1 MKSYIKKYAKYID
14 YPLLFTYL
22 GLTVFGLIMIYSSSM
37 AWSVNYYNDPPDRFY
52 KQQLLNL
59 AVAYPVFLIS
69 AVFPYKHFRKKWMMA
84 TVLGVIF
91 TGLILVHVIGVAAG
105 GARSWIDL
113 GVVNVQ
119 PSEIAKVGIIFY
131 LAGVFSNK
139 YRNGTI
145 NKLNESIFPPVIIL
159 TGVLLFVFLEPDL
172 GSMIII
178 GMVGLSVMAASG
190 VRLKPFFKLAG
201 LVVAAA
207 AIFIVPMMLFARDLI
222 FTEKRMGRIDAF
234 FNPFS
239 DELGFGFQI
248 VNGYLAI
255 GSGGLGGLGLGQ
267 SIQKLGYLPEPH
279 TDFIMSVIA
288 EELGVFGVSF
298 VIGGLAFIV
307 LRGLWIAMTTTD
319 PLARMLAAGVA
330 SMIGIQSFVN
340 LGGLSGIIPLT
351 GVTLPFI
358 SYGGTS
364 VILLSLA
371 MGVLLNVSMFN
382 KYEKTKK

>member
-22 GLTVFGLIMIYSSSM
+22 ALTIFGLIMIYSSSM
-37 AWSVNYYNDPPDRFY
+37 AWSVNYYNDSPDRFY
-52 KQQLLNL
+52 IQQLINL
-59 AVAYPVFLIS
+59 AIAYPAFLVAAI
-69 AVFPYKHFRKKWMMA
+69 FPYKHFNKKWMMA
-84 TVLGVIF
+84 TVLAVIF
-91 TGLILVHVIGVAAG
+91 TGLILVHFIGFAAG
-105 GARSWIDL
+105 GARSWISL
-113 GVVNVQ
+113 GFANIQ
-119 PSEIAKVGIIFY
+119 PSEVAKVGIIFY

-139 YRNGTI
+139 YRNGSI

-159 TGVLLFVFLEPDL
+159 TGVLLLVFLEPDL
-172 GSMIII
+172 GSMVII
-178 GMVGLSVMAASG
+178 GAVGLSVMAASG
-190 VRLKPFFKLAG
+190 VRLKPFIKLAG
-201 LVVAAA
+201 MVVAAA
-207 AIFIVPMMLFARDLI
+207 AVFIVPMMVFARDLI

-255 GSGGLGGLGLGQ
+255 GSGGLSGLGLGQ

-288 EELGVFGVSF
+288 EELGVFGVFF
-298 VIGGLAFIV
+298 VIGGLGFIV

-371 MGVLLNVSMFN
+371 MGVLMNVSMFN